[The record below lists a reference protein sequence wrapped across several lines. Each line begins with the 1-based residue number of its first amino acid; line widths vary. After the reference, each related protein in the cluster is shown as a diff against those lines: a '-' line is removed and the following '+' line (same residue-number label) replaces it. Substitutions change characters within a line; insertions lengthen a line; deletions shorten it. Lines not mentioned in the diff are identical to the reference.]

1 MKKNVLVILVSVVI
15 VIVGAAIA
23 YYMIANKPEPQPPKK
38 LETVRYATMAEVSY
52 AEYDVNIN
60 TTGSVRA
67 KNKLDIYS
75 EVQGIYTPSGKE
87 FREGVRFGKGESMIV
102 IDKREAEI
110 TLKTQKSELMN
121 AIASLMADIK
131 VDFPESF
138 EKWNSYLSNFDIDK
152 KVAELPKPS
161 SDKEKYFLTVRNIY
175 KLYFNIKNQEVRLS
189 KYVITAP
196 YSGTVA
202 MSGIEPGA
210 LVRPGAKLGEFSG
223 LNQFEVSLA
232 IRSADLKY
240 INVGSTVD
248 IVHEE
253 ETLDG
258 RVVRISNRIDPT
270 TQSVNAYVSVRSS
283 ELKDGMYVS
292 GEISGNKVTDV
303 YKLPRKA
310 LIDNREVYTV
320 VDGKLDKETI
330 ELTYLGKDNA
340 YIRGLA
346 AGTTVI
352 TEPMANVKLGT
363 KIKRNEK

>member
-1 MKKNVLVILVSVVI
+1 MKKNVLVIIISAAIIIL
-15 VIVGAAIA
+15 GAAIA
-23 YYMIANKPEPQPPKK
+23 YYLISNKPQPQPPKK
-38 LETVRYATMAEVSY
+38 LETVRYATMDEVNY
-52 AEYDVNIN
+52 AEYDVSIN

-75 EVQGIYTPSGKE
+75 EVQGIYSPSGKE
-87 FREGVRFGKGESMIV
+87 FREGVRFSKGEPMIV
-102 IDKREAEI
+102 IDKREAEL

-138 EKWNSYLSNFDIDK
+138 DKWNNYLSKFDIEK
-152 KVAELPKPS
+152 SVEELPKPS

-189 KYVITAP
+189 KHIITAP
-196 YSGTVA
+196 YTGTVA
-202 MSGIEPGA
+202 MSSIEPGA

-223 LNQFEVSLA
+223 LNLFEVSLA
-232 IRSADLKY
+232 IRAEDLKY
-240 INVGSTVD
+240 IKVGSSVD
-248 IVHEE
+248 IIHEDNK
-253 ETLDG
+253 LSG
-258 RVVRISNRIDPT
+258 KVVRISNRIDPT
-270 TQSVNAYVSVRSS
+270 TQSVNAYVSVSS
-283 ELKDGMYVS
+283 IELKDGMYVS

-320 VDGKLDKETI
+320 VDGKLDKEEI
-330 ELTYLGKDNA
+330 ELIYLGKNNA

-346 AGTTVI
+346 AGTIVI
-352 TEPMANVKLGT
+352 AEPMANVKLGT
-363 KIKRNEK
+363 KIKRNEN